1 MSSYQFVNSLAACY
15 NGSRGGPDPNATN
28 DYYPGAPA
36 ASSGAAGGGAAGS
49 TYPNCYSPATAA
61 QANYYGGSP
70 THHVTNLSNG
80 SDYRTNA
87 PPGLNGGSVL
97 PLTSSLTNNPSCK
110 YASPALNNNNSTTNN
125 NNSGANNPTNIVSS
139 GGGSGANAS
148 AVVAAAAA
156 AAALVGLDT
165 GLANCGSPQDLTTNS
180 NGSSASSS
188 VCSTPRS
195 PPLGSG
201 GSSTGGRS
209 QNSQNSQSNSS
220 HNSTSPNSNNG
231 NQSQSG
237 NTKGS
242 SGNPPQIYPWMK
254 RVHLGQ
260 SKFVIIWSCHTLLQ

>member
-15 NGSRGGPDPNATN
+15 NGSRGGPDPSTAN

-36 ASSGAAGGGAAGS
+36 ASSGASGGGGGAAGS

-87 PPGLNGGSVL
+87 PGLNGGSVL
-97 PLTSSLTNNPSCK
+97 PLTGSVTTNPSCK
-110 YASPALNNNNSTTNN
+110 YATSALNNNTSNANN
-125 NNSGANNPTNIVSS
+125 NNNPGANNPNNIVSS
-139 GGGSGANAS
+139 GGAGHGANTN
-148 AVVAAAAA
+148 AVVAAAA

-201 GSSTGGRS
+201 GSTGGRS

-220 HNSTSPNSNNG
+220 HNSTSPNSNTG

-237 NTKGS
+237 TNTKGS

-260 SKFVIIWSCHTLLQ
+260 SK

>member
-15 NGSRGGPDPNATN
+15 NGGRGGPDPSAANE
-28 DYYPGAPA
+28 YYPGAA
-36 ASSGAAGGGAAGS
+36 TASSGAGGSGGGAAGA

-97 PLTSSLTNNPSCK
+97 PLTGSLSSNPSCK
-110 YASPALNNNNSTTNN
+110 YASSALNNNNNNNN
-125 NNSGANNPTNIVSS
+125 NNSGANNPNNIVSS
-139 GGGSGANAS
+139 GGGSGASTN

-156 AAALVGLDT
+156 AAALVGLET

-209 QNSQNSQSNSS
+209 QSQSNSS

-231 NQSQSG
+231 SQSQSG
-237 NTKGS
+237 NNTKG

-260 SKFVIIWSCHTLLQ
+260 SKQNGSTKFSSLFHINL